1 MKRSKKNV
9 RFSKKAM
16 EMINVNAGAVDV
28 ASEEMW
34 CCVPEWAVEEHVK
47 KFGTT
52 SSELRRI
59 INWFKK
65 YDVNTVA
72 MESTGIY
79 WIPLYLA
86 LIDAGI
92 EVFLVNARFIKN
104 VAGRPKT
111 DRQDSK
117 WIWRLHTYG
126 LLRSSFLPDSDTFHL
141 RSFTRHRGNLI
152 QSQGTE
158 KQHMQKAL
166 FQMNLNLEHVITDIT
181 GRTGLDIIKAIVSGE
196 HNPVKL
202 AQLKDPRIKATDIE
216 ITEALNGQYREELI
230 YVLKQ
235 SLECLE
241 FFQQKVKELD
251 KEIEIF
257 LKKRV
262 KIKDST
268 KNPPPSLKVGCKLK
282 RRVNHPNF
290 DIVRLGYEIYGVD
303 INYVTGLGPNIILT
317 MLAEA
322 GTDLMC
328 WPTYKHFTSWLGLS
342 PSPSISGGKI
352 LKNKTKKVQNRL
364 SRAFQ
369 LAARTLTH
377 SDTYLGAYYRKMKS
391 KKGAP
396 KAITATARKLAVI
409 VYNMITRQEEF
420 HELGQDYYDQKR
432 SEQFLR
438 YISRKAQ
445 SFGYSL
451 VKEEPKQKEC

>member
-47 KFGTT
+47 KFGTS
-52 SSELRRI
+52 SSELKKI
-59 INWFKK
+59 VHFFKK
-65 YDVNTVA
+65 YEVNTVA

-86 LIDAGI
+86 LIESGI

-141 RSFTRHRGNLI
+141 RAFTRHRGNLI
-152 QSQGTE
+152 QSQATE
-158 KQHMQKAL
+158 NQHMQKAL
-166 FQMNLNLEHVITDIT
+166 FQMNLNLGKVITDIT
-181 GRTGLDIIKAIVSGE
+181 GRTGLDIIKAIVAGE
-196 HNPVKL
+196 HDPVKL
-202 AQLKDPRIKATDIE
+202 AQLKDPRIKSSHEE
-216 ITEALNGQYREELI
+216 IAEALNGQYRVELI

-235 SLECLE
+235 SLECFE
-241 FFQQKVKELD
+241 FYQEKIKELD
-251 KEIEIF
+251 KEIEQF
-257 LKKRV
+257 LEKRT
-262 KIKDST
+262 KIRDSNHT
-268 KNPPPSLKVGCKLK
+268 PPPSLKGGRKLK
-282 RRVNHPNF
+282 KRHNHPNF
-290 DIVRLGYEIYGVD
+290 DIVRLGFELYGVD
-303 INYVTGLGPNIILT
+303 INNVTGIGPSLILT
-317 MLAEA
+317 ILAEA

-328 WPTYKHFTSWLGLS
+328 WPSSKHFTSWLGLS
-342 PSPSISGGKI
+342 PAPDVSGGKI

-369 LAARTLTH
+369 IAARSLKQ

-409 VYNMITRQEEF
+409 VYNMITKQEEF

-432 SEQFLR
+432 SEQFFK
-438 YISRKAQ
+438 YINRKAK

-451 VKEEPKQKEC
+451 VKEEPKQA